1 VRRGDNLFSVSMLA
15 IDAKTGK
22 YRWHFQQVHHDL
34 WDYDSPNPVILFD
47 AVYDGKAR
55 KGIAEVGKTGFVYI
69 LDRETGKPL
78 VGIEERAVPQEPR
91 QATAATQPYPS
102 GEPVVPHEVDIVP
115 EGFELVNNGRIFTP
129 FWDKP
134 VIVKPLGTGGANWPP
149 SSYDPET
156 NLFYVCA
163 NDGAAAYSTREGG
176 VEWEMP
182 KPGTRYFGG
191 EYTRSGAQRRG
202 IFAAVDLKTNR
213 LAWRQQWAEMCYAG
227 SIVTRGGLVFI
238 GRTDGRLTALDKANG
253 KLLWEFETDAGLH
266 APVTTFERNGKQYVV
281 ALSAGSFFP
290 GTKHG
295 DSVWLFSLDGG
306 AALPSGAGAPSST
319 GTESEVLKH

>member
-1 VRRGDNLFSVSMLA
+1 
-15 IDAKTGK
+15 
-22 YRWHFQQVHHDL
+22 
-34 WDYDSPNPVILFD
+34 
-47 AVYDGKAR
+47 
-55 KGIAEVGKTGFVYI
+55 
-69 LDRETGKPL
+69 
-78 VGIEERAVPQEPR
+78 
-91 QATAATQPYPS
+91 
-102 GEPVVPHEVDIVP
+102 
-115 EGFELVNNGRIFTP
+115 
-129 FWDKP
+129 
-134 VIVKPLGTGGANWPP
+134 
-149 SSYDPET
+149 
-156 NLFYVCA
+156 
-163 NDGAAAYSTREGG
+163 
-176 VEWEMP
+176 
-182 KPGTRYFGG
+182 
-191 EYTRSGAQRRG
+191 
-202 IFAAVDLKTNR
+202 
-213 LAWRQQWAEMCYAG
+213 MCYAG